1 MNLFE
6 CSKNL
11 LINVHNL
18 EKSNNFLVFFLLL
31 FLITGNIKKKKK
43 NRAWIRF
50 CNSFVLR
57 ARNCENSSHIEYLSH
72 GR

>member
-43 NRAWIRF
+43 IGLGFASAIPLF
-50 CNSFVLR
+50 
-57 ARNCENSSHIEYLSH
+57 
-72 GR
+72 